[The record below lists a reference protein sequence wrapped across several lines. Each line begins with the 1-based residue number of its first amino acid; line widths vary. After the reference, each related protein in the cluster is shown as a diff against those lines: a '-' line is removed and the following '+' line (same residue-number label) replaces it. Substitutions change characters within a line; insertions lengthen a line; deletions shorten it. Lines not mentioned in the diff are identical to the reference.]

1 MPRVF
6 LGDLSAGYDAA
17 IGEAMGFLSDAAAL
31 RPRLRVA
38 VKPNL
43 TFPVYRQGVM
53 TSLEAV
59 EAMLR
64 HLKDRGCSVTI
75 CESDSGGY
83 NRFSMDEVF
92 RATGLGDLANRYGA
106 RLVNLSK
113 EASRPVTVRAG
124 LRRLRVPLPRLLVDE
139 TDLFITMPVPKVHAN
154 TVLSGAI
161 KNQWGIIQDPGL
173 RLKLHPFF
181 QQAIYAVHQALPKTI
196 VVMDGRY
203 GLDLNG
209 PMRGEATELNWLLA
223 GDSVFHADLVMARLL
238 GVEWRRVAH
247 LRFFACREPAAAFD
261 RIEFNTDYRHFQ
273 RTQFH
278 LERQWT
284 DLPGW
289 CTFHSR
295 FLAWLG
301 YESRL
306 AAPLHRLL
314 YCFRE
319 PFY

>member
-1 MPRVF
+1 LPRVF
-6 LGDLSAGYDAA
+6 LRDLSAGYDTA
-17 IGEAMGFLSDAAAL
+17 IAEAMEFLSDAAAL
-31 RPRLRVA
+31 RPGLRVS

-43 TFPVYRQGVM
+43 TFPVYRRGVM

-59 EAMLR
+59 EAMLK

-92 RATGLGDLANRYGA
+92 RATGLCDLAERYGA

-113 EASRPVTVRAG
+113 EASRPITVRAG
-124 LRRLRVPLPRLLVDE
+124 LRRLRVPMPRLLADE

-161 KNQWGIIQDPGL
+161 KNQWGVIQEPSL

-181 QQAIYAVHQALPKTI
+181 THVIYAVHQALPKTI

-203 GLDLNG
+203 GLDRNG

-223 GDSVFHADLVMARLL
+223 SDSVFHADLVMARLL

-247 LRFFACREPAAAFD
+247 LRFFARREPAGAFD
-261 RIEFNTDYRHFQ
+261 RIEFNTDYR
-273 RTQFH
+273 QFEGARFR
-278 LERQWT
+278 LVRQWT

-295 FLAWLG
+295 LLAWLG

>member
-6 LGDLSAGYDAA
+6 LRDLSAGYDNAM
-17 IGEAMGFLSDAAAL
+17 GEAMEFLSAAAAV
-31 RPRLRVA
+31 RPGTRVSI
-38 VKPNL
+38 KPNL

-53 TSLEAV
+53 TSIEAV

-64 HLKDRGCSVTI
+64 HLTERGCSVTI

-92 RATGLGDLANRYGA
+92 RATGLVELAGRYGA

-113 EASRPVTVRAG
+113 ESAREIRVRAG
-124 LRRLRVPLPRLLVDE
+124 LRRLRVPLPRLLVEE

-161 KNQWGIIQDPGL
+161 KNQWGVIQDPGE

-181 QQAIYAVHQALPKTI
+181 SQVIFAVHQALPRTI

-203 GLDLNG
+203 GLNGNG
-209 PMRGEATELNWLLA
+209 PMRGQPTELNWLLA
-223 GDSVFHADLVMARLL
+223 SDSVLHADLVMARLL
-238 GVEWRRVAH
+238 GVGWRRVAH
-247 LRFFACREPAAAFD
+247 LRFFARRQKAGAGD
-261 RIEFNTDYRHFQ
+261 QIEFNTDCG
-273 RTQFH
+273 QFERAPFR

-295 FLAWLG
+295 LLAWLG
-301 YESRL
+301 YESWL